1 MRISLEQALD
11 ILMDHVTQ
19 GRTER
24 KPLEQCLGLV
34 LSQDVF
40 ALLDMPPFSRSAQD
54 GYALCSKDSVGV
66 DAENPVKSY
75 RKDLCRRL
83 SGYTGQIRRG
93 GPHYDRRYDTCRC

>member
-1 MRISLEQALD
+1 MEMSKKFGRIQRNFSSISKHRRNDHAHQLEQALD

-40 ALLDMPPFSRSAQD
+40 ALLDMPPFSRSARMD
-54 GYALCSKDSVGV
+54 MLYVLRTAWG
-66 DAENPVKSY
+66 
-75 RKDLCRRL
+75 RCREP
-83 SGYTGQIRRG
+83 G
-93 GPHYDRRYDTCRC
+93 

>member
-34 LSQDVF
+34 REFDTSKLKRILQSLETGLFFCQIFVF
-40 ALLDMPPFSRSAQD
+40 
-54 GYALCSKDSVGV
+54 
-66 DAENPVKSY
+66 
-75 RKDLCRRL
+75 
-83 SGYTGQIRRG
+83 II
-93 GPHYDRRYDTCRC
+93 

>member
-40 ALLDMPPFSRSAQD
+40 ALLDMPPFSRSARRTLHRSLTYKARHSSD
-54 GYALCSKDSVGV
+54 SGRNPYTDSALLYQLKYHAAPRQPG
-66 DAENPVKSY
+66 
-75 RKDLCRRL
+75 
-83 SGYTGQIRRG
+83 T
-93 GPHYDRRYDTCRC
+93 

>member
-40 ALLDMPPFSRSAQD
+40 ALLDMPVP
-54 GYALCSKDSVGV
+54 
-66 DAENPVKSY
+66 N
-75 RKDLCRRL
+75 
-83 SGYTGQIRRG
+83 
-93 GPHYDRRYDTCRC
+93 

>member
-40 ALLDMPPFSRSAQD
+40 ALLDMHFRLRTALVLPKSSRW
-54 GYALCSKDSVGV
+54 
-66 DAENPVKSY
+66 N
-75 RKDLCRRL
+75 
-83 SGYTGQIRRG
+83 
-93 GPHYDRRYDTCRC
+93 

>member
-40 ALLDMPPFSRSAQD
+40 ALLDMPPFIGLRRMDMHFRLRTALVLPKSSRW
-54 GYALCSKDSVGV
+54 
-66 DAENPVKSY
+66 N
-75 RKDLCRRL
+75 
-83 SGYTGQIRRG
+83 
-93 GPHYDRRYDTCRC
+93 

>member
-40 ALLDMPPFSRSAQD
+40 AFLICLL
-54 GYALCSKDSVGV
+54 SVG
-66 DAENPVKSY
+66 
-75 RKDLCRRL
+75 LRRMDML
-83 SGYTGQIRRG
+83 YVLRTAWG
-93 GPHYDRRYDTCRC
+93 

>member
-40 ALLDMPPFSRSAQD
+40 ALLDMP
-54 GYALCSKDSVGV
+54 LSVGLPRMDMLYV
-66 DAENPVKSY
+66 LRTAW
-75 RKDLCRRL
+75 
-83 SGYTGQIRRG
+83 G
-93 GPHYDRRYDTCRC
+93 

>member
-40 ALLDMPPFSRSAQD
+40 ALLDMPPFSRSARMD
-54 GYALCSKDSVGV
+54 MLYVLRTAWG
-66 DAENPVKSY
+66 
-75 RKDLCRRL
+75 
-83 SGYTGQIRRG
+83 
-93 GPHYDRRYDTCRC
+93 